1 MMVPPCSDSFHSQ
14 FGCVVRCGN
23 INTALVVEQVI
34 DAKGNSDGES
44 ILPKVVT
51 VDLFCLPT
59 PDAAFVKEGANQL
72 LVLGIDAD
80 YRSSALLK
88 ELLDPFD
95 VLELPV
101 SVWMR
106 RPAQILAVGYQPDLL
121 FLQQTSHGRRTDGD
135 RCLADLICQSA

>member
-1 MMVPPCSDSFHSQ
+1 M
-14 FGCVVRCGN
+14 RCGN
-23 INTALVVEQVI
+23 KDTALIVEQVV
-34 DAKGNSDGES
+34 DAEGNSDGES

-59 PDAAFVKEGANQL
+59 PDTTFVKEGTNQL

-95 VLELPV
+95 VLELTV

-106 RPAQILAVGYQPDLL
+106 RPAQILAIGYQPDLL
-121 FLQQTSHGRRTDGD
+121 FLQQTSHGRRADGG